1 VINLKTKEK
10 KMKYLG
16 FEITKEKLK
25 LNDKVWNLYTAKDL
39 YSDPEVV
46 FQNSQ
51 KDLIKIKIEY
61 YWKDQ
66 VNADGI
72 VPDNILKSLQK
83 KGVI

>member
-1 VINLKTKEK
+1 
-10 KMKYLG
+10 MKYLG

-25 LNDKVWNLYTAKDL
+25 LNDRVWNLYTAKDL

-46 FQNSQ
+46 LDSSQ
-51 KDLIKIKIEY
+51 KDLIKVKIEY

-66 VNADGI
+66 INADRI
-72 VPDNILKSLQK
+72 VPDKIIKSLKK

>member
-1 VINLKTKEK
+1 
-10 KMKYLG
+10 MKYLG

-46 FQNSQ
+46 FKNSQ
-51 KDLIKIKIEY
+51 KYLIKVKIEY

-66 VNADGI
+66 INADRI
-72 VPDNILKSLQK
+72 VPNNILKTLK
-83 KGVI
+83 KKDVI